1 MPRDKT
7 WDILVVGAGPGGL
20 ASALELDRVLN
31 GAGSGGLRQ
40 SRITVVD
47 PLNPITQFDSGK
59 GFAYSITENGYRL
72 LDRHPAVLELL
83 TERGVEGGVSEVR
96 IFEPDGANSTSKIV
110 RRTPGQRANWY
121 TARNELIEILDD
133 GLRDAQGAGR
143 VSIRSGWELDRLE
156 REPGAVRA
164 TIRNRLTGEAIEMQP
179 RLVVGSDGMGSFV
192 RKSLYDWAAEDGAP
206 AHRNPFSMRVFHSV
220 SGWLRFKVLPLN
232 NNFRLRA
239 PAAVQAGAAVG
250 APAAREPASEHVV
263 AAEPFYTIKSAQENP
278 AQTEAMSLGLSPSSP
293 ATVFRPLLIGK
304 TDDHRIWRDPALQSA
319 EGLRAWF
326 AELFPQVDWDSAVAP
341 DAWAR
346 FVDARGGRF
355 AHPQVTRGAAA
366 MLVPPAAGGA
376 GAAVL
381 LLGDSLKAAPP
392 NLGTGV
398 NSVSRRVLTSLC
410 HSLLRGLMLTCGV
423 CTVSRRSARPR
434 SSPTTSRRGWSGA
447 RETPRRP
454 RR

>member
-1 MPRDKT
+1 MPLCQRPGRKAALRASSADTFTPRDKT

-47 PLNPITQFDSGK
+47 PLDPITQFDSGK

-96 IFEPDGANSTSKIV
+96 IFERDGANSTSKIV

-133 GLRDAQGAGR
+133 GLRDAQVAGR
-143 VSIRSGWELDRLE
+143 VSIRSGWVLDRLE

-179 RLVVGSDGMGSFV
+179 RLVVGSDGMGSLV
-192 RKSLYDWAAEDGAP
+192 RKSLHDWAAEDGAP

-250 APAAREPASEHVV
+250 APAAPEPASEHVV
-263 AAEPFYTIKSAQENP
+263 ASEPFYTIKSAQENP
-278 AQTEAMSLGLSPSSP
+278 AQTEAMSLALSPSSP
-293 ATVFRPLLIGK
+293 ATAFRPLLIGK

-319 EGLRAWF
+319 EAPPPSLPYKVDTSRPSLRTNWTRLDGDRGF
-326 AELFPQVDWDSAVAP
+326 
-341 DAWAR
+341 
-346 FVDARGGRF
+346 ARGSQSSFRKWIGTALSRPT
-355 AHPQVTRGAAA
+355 HG
-366 MLVPPAAGGA
+366 PASWTLGAGGSRTRR
-376 GAAVL
+376 L
-381 LLGDSLKAAPP
+381 HAAPP
-392 NLGTGV
+392 PCWCRPPRAARARRFCSSGT
-398 NSVSRRVLTSLC
+398 
-410 HSLLRGLMLTCGV
+410 
-423 CTVSRRSARPR
+423 RS
-434 SSPTTSRRGWSGA
+434 
-447 RETPRRP
+447 RP
-454 RR
+454 RRQTSGPA